1 MSDDFP
7 DLPGDRRIH
16 GRRDRFR
23 VECQPHTRAC
33 AANARQSRSFTAA
46 AAGHPDP
53 AGSRCGSR
61 SRPIPSAMS
70 VDAASQA
77 DAGFGTTR
85 WTQVLAARTESP
97 AARAMASL
105 VLAGEPKAR

>member
-1 MSDDFP
+1 
-7 DLPGDRRIH
+7 
-16 GRRDRFR
+16 
-23 VECQPHTRAC
+23 
-33 AANARQSRSFTAA
+33 
-46 AAGHPDP
+46 
-53 AGSRCGSR
+53 
-61 SRPIPSAMS
+61 MS